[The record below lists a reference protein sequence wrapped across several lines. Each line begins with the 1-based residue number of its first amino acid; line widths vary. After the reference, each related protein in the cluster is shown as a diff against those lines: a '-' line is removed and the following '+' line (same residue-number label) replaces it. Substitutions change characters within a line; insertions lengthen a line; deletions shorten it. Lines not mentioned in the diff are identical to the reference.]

1 MYRAILTIACG
12 DASDRPALQSACALA
27 ATGRAVVRV
36 LPVLP
41 DLVGQLAALGSET
54 GAIIPQDVYDGLIEA
69 RAATHMSI
77 VEDARAAAAEA
88 GLTFGEGPQSGRLMV
103 EDLPDELRVR
113 LANAAPLAD
122 LVVSGQATA
131 AGPLSDTGAFADALL
146 HARAPMLLARRPVSA
161 LNGVAVI
168 AWDGSP
174 EAGRAV
180 RSALPLL
187 HQAKRVAI
195 VQCPHGLKPLLQD
208 AARPE
213 RLTHFLSLH
222 GIAAAAVAIAEGR
235 SGGEGECLLEAA
247 KAQEADLLVAGAYG
261 HWRLFETLFGG
272 ATRSFLDAE
281 SGPNLF
287 LAH

>member
-1 MYRAILTIACG
+1 
-12 DASDRPALQSACALA
+12 
-27 ATGRAVVRV
+27 
-36 LPVLP
+36 
-41 DLVGQLAALGSET
+41 
-54 GAIIPQDVYDGLIEA
+54 
-69 RAATHMSI
+69 
-77 VEDARAAAAEA
+77 
-88 GLTFGEGPQSGRLMV
+88 
-103 EDLPDELRVR
+103 
-113 LANAAPLAD
+113 
-122 LVVSGQATA
+122 
-131 AGPLSDTGAFADALL
+131 
-146 HARAPMLLARRPVSA
+146 MLLARRPVSA